1 MSDLYVGLMILARFQ
16 AEEKANAMKQIA
28 SKSKQIE
35 ARMKRDSTEKNHC
48 TGVDTD
54 KAQSPDHNADDS
66 NFDIFPGHISYVDA
80 ANERN
85 RCRRS
90 TLIFQSINGSFQMC
104 ERDLLSDSN
113 TIDQSAL
120 KDGGTFSRYAR
131 IIYSR
136 LREVAV
142 DEFHVG
148 KDEFI
153 FERDVNT
160 LFQRDYA
167 LSSIDMESTLLIHA
181 NFESNLIK
189 TPYAILVDESE
200 KKVIITVRGT
210 LSLEDCVVD
219 MQYTPYHLD
228 KVGNTCGFNGNGH
241 YAHQGFLTRSKWIYN
256 EIKQ

>member
-1 MSDLYVGLMILARFQ
+1 
-16 AEEKANAMKQIA
+16 
-28 SKSKQIE
+28 
-35 ARMKRDSTEKNHC
+35 
-48 TGVDTD
+48 
-54 KAQSPDHNADDS
+54 
-66 NFDIFPGHISYVDA
+66 
-80 ANERN
+80 
-85 RCRRS
+85 
-90 TLIFQSINGSFQMC
+90 
-104 ERDLLSDSN
+104 
-113 TIDQSAL
+113 L

-189 TPYAILVDESE
+189 TPFAILVDESE